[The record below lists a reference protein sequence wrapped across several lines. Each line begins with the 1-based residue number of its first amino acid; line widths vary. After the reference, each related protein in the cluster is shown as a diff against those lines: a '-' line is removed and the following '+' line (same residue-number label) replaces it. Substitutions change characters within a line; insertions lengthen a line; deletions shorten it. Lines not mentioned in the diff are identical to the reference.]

1 MKTTQANTS
10 LSNTSMN
17 PLLRILTR
25 DTKLIH
31 RVGPGGPVT
40 MDGEISVL
48 RAKDGSRE
56 VEKNEIGVEFKIR
69 LSGEELFEAVYMR
82 KVGNG
87 TVVLEVISLSFF
99 TNFLPPPTIPL
110 H

>member
-1 MKTTQANTS
+1 
-10 LSNTSMN
+10 
-17 PLLRILTR
+17 
-25 DTKLIH
+25 
-31 RVGPGGPVT
+31 

-56 VEKNEIGVEFKIR
+56 VKKNEIGVEFKIK

-87 TVVLEVISLSFF
+87 TVVLEVMSCAPLSLSPFPFPLLSCFIATSISSCPQYLPHIF
-99 TNFLPPPTIPL
+99 TLRFSIIVSAV
-110 H
+110 

>member
-1 MKTTQANTS
+1 
-10 LSNTSMN
+10 
-17 PLLRILTR
+17 
-25 DTKLIH
+25 
-31 RVGPGGPVT
+31 

-56 VEKNEIGVEFKIR
+56 VKKNEIGVEFKIK

-87 TVVLEVISLSFF
+87 TVVLEVISFDLFSLTLPLLSLFIAIF
-99 TNFLPPPTIPL
+99 NPSHLPYLPPISPYVFL
-110 H
+110 